1 MRQLRPLGT
10 VAAATIALA
19 LIAGGV
25 VVEFRTRAASVDSC
39 SAVGVKPA
47 LAGSTAVSCTDADG
61 MPYNAAQIVESYL
74 APSDALE
81 LDRNNGKRV
90 GVGQIID
97 DILAVANTSKGRTV
111 ILVMSINPDGSLSG
125 RWTRP
130 THRAVLGTEIW
141 THMAD

>member
-1 MRQLRPLGT
+1 
-10 VAAATIALA
+10 
-19 LIAGGV
+19 
-25 VVEFRTRAASVDSC
+25 
-39 SAVGVKPA
+39 VKPA
-47 LAGSTAVSCTDADG
+47 LAGSFAVSCTDADG

-97 DILAVANTSKGRTV
+97 DILAVANTTKSRTV

>member
-1 MRQLRPLGT
+1 MHQLRPVGT

-25 VVEFRTRAASVDSC
+25 AVEFATRAASVDSC
-39 SAVGVKPA
+39 SAIGVKPA
-47 LAGSTAVSCTDADG
+47 PVGPFTASCTDSDG
-61 MPYNAAQIVESYL
+61 MPYNAAQKSYL
-74 APSDALE
+74 APSGAFE

-90 GVGQIID
+90 DVGQIID
-97 DILAVANTSKGRTV
+97 DILAVANTTKGRTV
-111 ILVMSINPDGSLSG
+111 ILVMSINPDGSLSD
-125 RWTRP
+125 RWTRS

>member
-1 MRQLRPLGT
+1 MGPF
-10 VAAATIALA
+10 AA
-19 LIAGGV
+19 
-25 VVEFRTRAASVDSC
+25 
-39 SAVGVKPA
+39 
-47 LAGSTAVSCTDADG
+47 SCTDSDG

-74 APSDALE
+74 APSGAFE

-90 GVGQIID
+90 DVGQIID
-97 DILAVANTSKGRTV
+97 DILAVATTTKGRTV

-125 RWTRP
+125 RWSRS